1 MSDPVRRLNQLQR
14 RATLADDPLQLP
26 LWSEEKRG
34 VPNEVVRSALFNVR
48 NRCVARKEFKDEVIA
63 VLSGDICITYSGT
76 ELRQDDMD
84 VWMQLLH
91 EARRQPLGQCV
102 EIKPYE
108 FLKDLRWSPTGYY
121 YKKLREHL
129 KRMKFTMLVVNSTR
143 LGREIGV
150 SMIRKYECEGRD
162 GEKLERWRIWIEP
175 EVKAL
180 FGDVYYTRI
189 DWQQRVKI
197 KGNLA
202 KHLHGVYSSHAQ
214 PYPYKV
220 ETILEGCGSD
230 MRDLRNFRVS
240 LREALEELQRV
251 GFLEQFMI
259 DGNDLVH
266 VRRALPPALVAD
278 APVIELPGDA
288 VAMVRPRRGRK
299 QTGSEPR

>member
-1 MSDPVRRLNQLQR
+1 MSDPVRKLNQLQQ
-14 RATLADDPLQLP
+14 RATQIDNPLQLP
-26 LWSEEKRG
+26 LWHEEKRG

-48 NRCVARKEFKDEVIA
+48 NRCVARREFKDEVIA

-129 KRMKFTMLVVNSTR
+129 KRMKFTMLVVNSAR

-220 ETILEGCGSD
+220 ATILEGCGSD
-230 MRDLRNFRVS
+230 MRELRNFRVS

-251 GFLEQFMI
+251 GFIEHFQI
-259 DGNDLVH
+259 DDSDLVH
-266 VRRALPPALVAD
+266 VRRTQTSTVAT
-278 APVIELPGDA
+278 ELPMLELQA
-288 VAMVRPRRGRK
+288 LATAKPRKGKRVLPDSD
-299 QTGSEPR
+299 Q

>member
-1 MSDPVRRLNQLQR
+1 MSDPVRKLNQLQQ
-14 RATLADDPLQLP
+14 RATQLDNPLQLP
-26 LWSEEKRG
+26 LWHEEKRG

-48 NRCVARKEFKDEVIA
+48 NRCVARREFKDEVIA

-129 KRMKFTMLVVNSTR
+129 KRMKFTMLVVNSAR

-220 ETILEGCGSD
+220 ATILEGCGSD
-230 MRDLRNFRVS
+230 MRELRNFRVS

-251 GFLEQFMI
+251 GFIEHFQI
-259 DGNDLVH
+259 DDNDLVH
-266 VRRALPPALVAD
+266 VRRTQSSTAAA
-278 APVIELPGDA
+278 ELPMLELQTLA
-288 VAMVRPRRGRK
+288 TAKPRKGKRVLPDSD
-299 QTGSEPR
+299 Q